1 MTDKINK
8 EEELEE
14 ETFDIVVLNDDEG
27 NEHEFMHLATIEV
40 EGSTYFV
47 LLPVE
52 ETEDDEEEEA
62 EAIILK
68 LGKDENGEDML
79 IDIEDDEEWEKVADA
94 WEEMEDEDET
104 AE

>member
-8 EEELEE
+8 EEELE

-27 NEHEFMHLATIEV
+27 NEHEFMHLASLEV

-52 ETEDDEEEEA
+52 ETEDDDEEEA

-79 IDIEDDEEWEKVADA
+79 MDIEDDEEWEKVADA
-94 WEEMEDEDET
+94 WEEMEEDAADE
-104 AE
+104 

>member
-14 ETFDIVVLNDDEG
+14 TFDVVVLNDDEG
-27 NEHEFMHLATIEV
+27 NEHEFMHLASLEV

-52 ETEDDEEEEA
+52 ETEDDEDEEA

-79 IDIEDDEEWEKVADA
+79 MDIEDDEEWEKVADA
-94 WEEMEDEDET
+94 WEEMEEE
-104 AE
+104 AEE